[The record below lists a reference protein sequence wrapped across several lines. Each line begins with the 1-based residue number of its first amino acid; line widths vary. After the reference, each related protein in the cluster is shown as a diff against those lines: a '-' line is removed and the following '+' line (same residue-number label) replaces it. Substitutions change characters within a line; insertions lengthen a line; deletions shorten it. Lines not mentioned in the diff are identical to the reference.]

1 METDSND
8 SGMNTG
14 IEIRQIAVTGATSAI
29 GVALIRECIG
39 KGIRVLAFVN
49 PASLRKDVIPD
60 HPLVSKVPLALEEM
74 GTFEP
79 EGLYA
84 DAFIHLAWGHT
95 KSTERNDLMT
105 QQENVGTC
113 LDAVRLASKL
123 GCQVFLGA
131 GSQAEYGKKQERI
144 TEDTETEPD
153 TPYGITKLEAKGK
166 SRELCAKLGMRHV
179 WPRIFS
185 AYGPFT
191 GMQTV
196 LMYEIAELLG
206 GRVPQMSDGEQLW
219 DFIYL
224 TDVAKA
230 LLALAEK
237 GRDREVYNIAYGESR
252 KLREFLL
259 ETRDAVDPKMQVALG
274 AIPKASN
281 TAYYLDADISK
292 IKAETGWKPEVSFEK
307 GIRETVTWVRN
318 TV

>member
-1 METDSND
+1 
-8 SGMNTG
+8 MNEG

-29 GVALIRECIG
+29 GVTLIRECM
-39 KGIRVLAFVN
+39 KRGIRVLAFVN

-60 HPLVSKVPLALEEM
+60 HPLVTEIPLSLDEM
-74 GTFEP
+74 AAFEP
-79 EGLYA
+79 KGLHA

-95 KSTERNDLMT
+95 KSTERNDLKS
-105 QQENVGTC
+105 QQENIGTC

-131 GSQAEYGKKQERI
+131 GSQAEYGKKRERI
-144 TEDTETEPD
+144 TEVTETEPD
-153 TPYGITKLEAKGK
+153 TPYGITKLEAEGK
-166 SRELCAKLGMRHV
+166 SRELCAELGIRHV

-185 AYGPFT
+185 AYGPYT

-196 LMYEIAELLG
+196 LMYEINELLN

-237 GRDREVYNIAYGESR
+237 GRDKEVYNIASGESR
-252 KLREFLL
+252 KLKEFLEL
-259 ETRDAVDPKMQVALG
+259 TRDAVDPEMPVALG
-274 AIPKASN
+274 AIPRASN

-292 IKAETGWKPEVSFEK
+292 ITSETGWKPEVPFEK

>member
-1 METDSND
+1 MDPLK
-8 SGMNTG
+8 
-14 IEIRQIAVTGATSAI
+14 IKKIAVTGATSAI
-29 GVALIRECIG
+29 GVSLIRECIDRD
-39 KGIRVLAFVN
+39 IEVLAFSN
-49 PASLRKDVIPD
+49 PASLRKDVIPA
-60 HPLVSKVPLALEEM
+60 HPLVQRVSLSLEEM
-74 GTFEP
+74 SSFEP
-79 EGLYA
+79 AGLRA
-84 DAFIHLAWGHT
+84 DAFFHLAWGHT
-95 KSTERNDLMT
+95 KSTERNDLKT

-123 GCQVFLGA
+123 ACQVFLGA

-144 TEDTETEPD
+144 TEETETEPD
-153 TPYGITKLEAKGK
+153 TPYGITKLEAKAK
-166 SRELCAKLGMRHV
+166 SMELCAGLGIRHV

-196 LMYEIAELLG
+196 LMYEISELLG

-230 LLALAEK
+230 LLALAGK

-252 KLREFLL
+252 KLKEFLEL
-259 ETRDAVDPKMQVALG
+259 TRDAVDPKMPLALG

-292 IKAETGWKPEVSFEK
+292 ITSETGWKPEVPFEK